1 MMTERKIFNQY
12 NSWFFLL
19 KNTVLAHKGTSF
31 AGAHRFIFLLC
42 FERFLW
48 VTGFIYAQ
56 QIIPVEL

>member
-12 NSWFFLL
+12 NFWFFLL

-42 FERFLW
+42 FERLFMGYRLYLR
-48 VTGFIYAQ
+48 TTNNTC
-56 QIIPVEL
+56 